1 MDDDPSTIHSIN
13 ITSGTFP
20 EKLADRI
27 ECGDTIEFEN
37 DQTDELDIFQ
47 VYQDGNDYY
56 RVYGGLELFN
66 VRKNTSVK
74 KRRILLSFH
83 LHEKEMELHFC
94 VIPSNQRQTFLKSR
108 RCPVE
113 NCEKNRLIL
122 HKNELKISLTDEKE
136 SQKLVVYH
144 GDTIEFEWTSK
155 RGGGYRIEEKK
166 YCPISGG
173 LYKVEQSSEIST
185 SNRVTSKG
193 NFRKTFNEF
202 GTSFF
207 FRLTET
213 NQIQDIIVCVIKEK
227 YRIEYIQI
235 TDTHI
240 QPNVT
245 RIEQNDV
252 VVFEWNT
259 NEQQTIGQIEPFT
272 IDEGQQQSIEV
283 CCLRRRMK
291 EGGNCSMFCS

>member
-272 IDEGQQQSIEV
+272 IDQVQQQSIEV